1 VVERKNRMVR
11 SVRWYKFQEMEAKDG
26 VVIDK
31 DE

>member
-1 VVERKNRMVR
+1 MVR